1 MPRIEITVEKQA
13 RLDVLCAEAS
23 GASRSQTAKWIESGL
38 CTVDGKVQ
46 NKTSFKA
53 FQGAL
58 LVIDVPEAVE
68 STVEKEDGSQVT
80 ATDVFLPSTFG
91 TNPSGIPLKT
101 ARRRAVFCG
110 YAKLFALL
118 GMIVSCV
125 VMVLAGVCENNRL
138 LNWCLFVLFVLFG
151 VEIWIGCYV
160 TANKL
165 NKVPPFPPKQEDD
178 SVIK

>member
-1 MPRIEITVEKQA
+1 MGYYYYKDGEKI
-13 RLDVLCAEAS
+13 
-23 GASRSQTAKWIESGL
+23 GP
-38 CTVDGKVQ
+38 VDDHELG
-46 NKTSFKA
+46 NL
-53 FQGAL
+53 AL
-58 LVIDVPEAVE
+58 WGDIAPD
-68 STVEKEDGSQVT
+68 TIIEKEEGNQVP
-80 ATDVFLPSTFG
+80 ASEIFLPFLFG

-125 VMVLAGVCENNRL
+125 VMVTAGVCENNRL

-165 NKVPPFPPKQEDD
+165 NKVPPFPPKQEGD